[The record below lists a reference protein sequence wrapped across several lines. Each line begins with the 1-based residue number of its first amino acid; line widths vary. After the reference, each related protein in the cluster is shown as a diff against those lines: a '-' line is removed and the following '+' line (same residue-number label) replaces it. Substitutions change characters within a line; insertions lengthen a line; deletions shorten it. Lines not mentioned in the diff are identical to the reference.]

1 MLEILK
7 IMKEGSTKRI
17 GVDRIETKLK
27 SAVKKVMTSAPHG
40 FYEDEVEEYSAVDV
54 KMTEDGY
61 IKAEI
66 RAEVSYD
73 GLMDLCAAC
82 DPIVQEYDPDAY
94 FEPVSPGIISAY
106 IRRF

>member
-1 MLEILK
+1 MLEI
-7 IMKEGSTKRI
+7 IKEGSTKRVRADYI
-17 GVDRIETKLK
+17 KTKLK
-27 SAVKKVMTSAPHG
+27 AAVKKVMTSAPHG

-54 KMTEDGY
+54 KITEDGD

-66 RAEVSYD
+66 RAEVGYD

-94 FEPVSPGIISAY
+94 FEPVCPGIISAY

>member
-7 IMKEGSTKRI
+7 VMKEGSAERI
-17 GVDRIETKLK
+17 DVGRIKTKLK
-27 SAVKKVMTSAPHG
+27 AAVKKVMTSAPYG
-40 FYEDEVEEYSAVDV
+40 LYEDEVEEYSAVDV

-73 GLMDLCAAC
+73 GLMDLCTAC
-82 DPIVQEYDPDAY
+82 DPIIQKYDPDAY
-94 FEPVSPGIISAY
+94 FEPECPGIINAI
-106 IRRF
+106 IR